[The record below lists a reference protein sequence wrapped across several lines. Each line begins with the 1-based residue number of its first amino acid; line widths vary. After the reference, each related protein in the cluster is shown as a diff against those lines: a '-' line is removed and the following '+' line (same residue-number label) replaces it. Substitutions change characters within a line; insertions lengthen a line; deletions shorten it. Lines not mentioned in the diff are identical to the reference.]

1 MRLVARSSLVQVLGV
16 EGEMAGPAAVSRSL
30 RHLAMLHHGQPGHV
44 PALWGIVR
52 DSLDRDEGVLVAVP
66 DASAEHLRTVLSAES
81 SRVTWMDM
89 TSLGR
94 NPARIIP
101 AVLTFVTQCQ
111 GRKVTCITE
120 PVWPGRSA
128 GERQEAARHEALVN
142 LAFRDVPATIVCLY
156 DTAALPRL
164 VMADAAAT
172 HPVILSE
179 GREHASAS
187 YREPATPPAHCN
199 RMLAPPPPQSGE
211 LRYHR
216 DLRPVRSFVAK
227 AAQQAGLSSSRA
239 ADLVLAISEL
249 AANTLRHTRAGGTL
263 HVWRSSGALICQV
276 HDTGQITDPLAGR
289 RFQSADTPGGKGLWL
304 VNQVCDLVQIRTRE
318 GSTTIRLH
326 MRLAQP

>member
-1 MRLVARSSLVQVLGV
+1 
-16 EGEMAGPAAVSRSL
+16 
-30 RHLAMLHHGQPGHV
+30 
-44 PALWGIVR
+44 
-52 DSLDRDEGVLVAVP
+52 
-66 DASAEHLRTVLSAES
+66 
-81 SRVTWMDM
+81 MDM

-101 AVLTFVTQCQ
+101 AVLTFVTQYQ
-111 GRKVTCITE
+111 GGTVTCITE

-142 LAFRDVPATIVCLY
+142 LAFREVPATIVCLY
-156 DTAALPRL
+156 DTSALPRS

-179 GREHASAS
+179 GREQASAS
-187 YREPATPPAHCN
+187 YREPAKPPAHCN
-199 RMLAPPPPQSGE
+199 RRLAPPPPQSGE
-211 LRYHR
+211 LRYDS
-216 DLRPVRSFVAK
+216 DLRPVRSFVAM

-249 AANTLRHTRAGGTL
+249 AANTLRHTRNGGTL
-263 HVWRSSGALICQV
+263 HVWRSSRALICQV
-276 HDTGQITDPLAGR
+276 QDTGQITDPLAGR
-289 RFQSADTPGGKGLWL
+289 RSQPVDAAGGKGLWL
-304 VNQVCDLVQIRTRE
+304 VNQVCDLVQIRTRQ

>member
-1 MRLVARSSLVQVLGV
+1 
-16 EGEMAGPAAVSRSL
+16 MAGPAAVRRSL
-30 RHLAMLHHGQPGHV
+30 RHLAMLHHGEPGDV
-44 PALWGIVR
+44 SALRGIVQ
-52 DSLDRDEGVLVAVP
+52 DSLARDEGLLVAVP
-66 DASAEHLRTVLSAES
+66 DASAEHLRTVLGAES

-101 AVLTFVTQCQ
+101 AVLAFAARHQ
-111 GRKVTCITE
+111 GRNVTCVNE

-142 LAFRDVPATIVCLY
+142 LAFREVPATIVCRY
-156 DTAALPRL
+156 DTMALPRSVL
-164 VMADAAAT
+164 ADAAAT
-172 HPVILSE
+172 HPVILSD
-179 GREHASAS
+179 GREQASAS
-187 YREPATPPAHCN
+187 YREPVKPPAHCN
-199 RMLAPPPPQSGE
+199 RRLAPPPPQSGE

-263 HVWRSSGALICQV
+263 HVWHSSAALICQV
-276 HDTGQITDPLAGR
+276 QDTGQITDPLAGR
-289 RFQSADTPGGKGLWL
+289 RSQPVDAAGGKGLWL
-304 VNQVCDLVQIRTRE
+304 VNQVCDLVQIRTRQ

-326 MRLAQP
+326 MLLAQS

>member
-1 MRLVARSSLVQVLGV
+1 
-16 EGEMAGPAAVSRSL
+16 MAGPAAGSRDL
-30 RHLAMLHHGQPGHV
+30 RHLALLHRGQPGDV
-44 PALWGIVR
+44 PALWGIIR
-52 DSLDRDEGVLVAVP
+52 GSLERDEGLLVAAP
-66 DASAEHLRTVLSAES
+66 DASAERLRTGLGAES

-89 TSLGR
+89 TALGR

-101 AVLTFVTQCQ
+101 AVLTFVAQCQ
-111 GRKVTCITE
+111 GRKVTCVTE

-142 LAFRDVPATIVCLY
+142 LAFRGVPATIVCLY
-156 DTAALPRL
+156 DTTALPRS
-164 VMADAAAT
+164 VVADAAAT

-179 GREHASAS
+179 GREQASTS
-187 YREPATPPAHCN
+187 YREPAKPPAHCN
-199 RMLAPPPPQSGE
+199 RTLAPPPPQSGE

-227 AAQQAGLSSSRA
+227 AAQQAGLSSPRA

-263 HVWRSSGALICQV
+263 HVWRSSGTLICQV
-276 HDTGQITDPLAGR
+276 QDTGQITDPLAGR
-289 RFQSADTPGGKGLWL
+289 RSQSPDTPGGKGLWL
-304 VNQVCDLVQIRTRE
+304 VNQVCDLVQIRTRQ

>member
-1 MRLVARSSLVQVLGV
+1 
-16 EGEMAGPAAVSRSL
+16 MASPAAAVSRGL
-30 RHLAMLHHGQPGHV
+30 RHLAILHHGQPGDV
-44 PALWGIVR
+44 SALRGIVR
-52 DSLDRDEGVLVAVP
+52 DSLDRDEGLLVAVP
-66 DASAEHLRTVLSAES
+66 DASADRLRAVLGTES

-101 AVLTFVTQCQ
+101 AILAFAARHQ
-111 GRKVTCITE
+111 GRKVTCINE

-142 LAFRDVPATIVCLY
+142 LAFREVPATIVCLY
-156 DTAALPRL
+156 DTTALPRS
-164 VMADAAAT
+164 VIADAAAT

-179 GREHASAS
+179 GREQASTS
-187 YREPATPPAHCN
+187 YREPAEPPARCN
-199 RMLAPPPPQSGE
+199 RMLAPPPRQSCE

-227 AAQQAGLSSSRA
+227 AAQQAGLSSPRA

-276 HDTGQITDPLAGR
+276 QDTGQITDPLAGR
-289 RFQSADTPGGKGLWL
+289 RSQSADAPGGKGLWL
-304 VNQVCDLVQIRTRE
+304 VNQVCDLVQIRTRT

-326 MRLAQP
+326 MRLAQR